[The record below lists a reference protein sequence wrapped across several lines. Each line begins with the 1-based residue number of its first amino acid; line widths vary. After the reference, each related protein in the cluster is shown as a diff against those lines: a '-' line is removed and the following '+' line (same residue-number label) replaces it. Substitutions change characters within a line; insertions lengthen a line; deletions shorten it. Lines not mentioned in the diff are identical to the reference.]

1 MFVHN
6 DNINEFCLNNSKLHL
21 NKKETQPLAANILS
35 AVDNIWYAETRN
47 IGSDITT
54 NLAALHFKADL
65 QH

>member
-35 AVDNIWYAETRN
+35 SVDNI
-47 IGSDITT
+47 
-54 NLAALHFKADL
+54 
-65 QH
+65 